1 MDHPIPVLRSL
12 DETKTREFYQDFLG
26 FKVDWEHRFAAGMP
40 LYMQVS
46 RGNCL
51 LHLSEHQGDCAPGAR
66 VRIEVPDLDAYLEH
80 LRASQSGLCRS
91 DQLGQVEPQPWGLR
105 EVSLSDPSGNWLT
118 LYAPSVLP
126 N

>member
-1 MDHPIPVLRSL
+1 MNHPIPVLRSL

-26 FKVDWEHRFAAGMP
+26 FRVDWEHRFAAGMP

-80 LRASQSGLCRS
+80 LRAVPSRS
-91 DQLGQVEPQPWGLR
+91 APLGQVEHQPWGLR

-118 LYAPSVLP
+118 LYAPSITLL
-126 N
+126 